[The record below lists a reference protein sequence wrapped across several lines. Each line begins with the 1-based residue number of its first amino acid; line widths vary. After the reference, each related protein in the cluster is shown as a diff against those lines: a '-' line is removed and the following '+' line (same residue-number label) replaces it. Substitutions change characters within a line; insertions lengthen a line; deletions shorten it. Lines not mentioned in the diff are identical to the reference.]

1 MWTLEKYNERRKPIG
16 FIIPEITSKIKSSKF
31 VFVLLE
37 IFLKNIFESLEIII
51 DNKVPIKK
59 IDIAR
64 RKFSVTNFMFK

>member
-1 MWTLEKYNERRKPIG
+1 MRL
-16 FIIPEITSKIKSSKF
+16 IIPEIPSKIKSSKF

-51 DNKVPIKK
+51 ENKIPIKK

-64 RKFSVTNFMFK
+64 RKFSVTNFIFK

>member
-1 MWTLEKYNERRKPIG
+1 MG
-16 FIIPEITSKIKSSKF
+16 FIIPEITAKIKSSKF
-31 VFVLLE
+31 VFVFLE

-64 RKFSVTNFMFK
+64 RKFSVTNFIFK

>member
-1 MWTLEKYNERRKPIG
+1 M
-16 FIIPEITSKIKSSKF
+16 IPEITSKIKSSKF

-64 RKFSVTNFMFK
+64 RKFSVTNFIFKIKLKKSSLIKF

>member
-1 MWTLEKYNERRKPIG
+1 MG

-51 DNKVPIKK
+51 DNKIPIKK
-59 IDIAR
+59 IDNPR
-64 RKFSVTNFMFK
+64 RKLSVTNFIFK

>member
-1 MWTLEKYNERRKPIG
+1 MG

-37 IFLKNIFESLEIII
+37 IFFKNIFETFEIII

-59 IDIAR
+59 IDIAG
-64 RKFSVTNFMFK
+64 RKFSVTNFIFK

>member
-1 MWTLEKYNERRKPIG
+1 MG

-51 DNKVPIKK
+51 ENKVPIKK
-59 IDIAR
+59 IDIA
-64 RKFSVTNFMFK
+64 